1 MDPIGFIGLAGSM
14 WWLDVVR
21 NCPTRTSSATPRA
34 SPRTLIDKDSETLAV
49 CRNGPLSRVGSVAS
63 VVATTSRIAIQGVV
77 ILDEPHS
84 RQSLVQIFFREG
96 CGNFCGRRRD
106 HVAMTTMIDLFKT
119 ATIDNMRVVL
129 GHGASGDAA
138 SMKPYVVGFKR
149 RGIDAIAVD
158 LPRGGAE
165 KAVPIFIKTSGRGHE
180 VVGGGQSF
188 GGRVASMAAVEAD
201 FGGLVLFSYPLHR
214 PGFPDQLRTEHWPQI
229 RCPTLFLSGDRD
241 PFARIELLQE
251 KIKLIPNA
259 RLEIFK
265 GQGHGLLA
273 VLDQALDVATDFLSK
288 NIK

>member
-1 MDPIGFIGLAGSM
+1 
-14 WWLDVVR
+14 
-21 NCPTRTSSATPRA
+21 
-34 SPRTLIDKDSETLAV
+34 
-49 CRNGPLSRVGSVAS
+49 
-63 VVATTSRIAIQGVV
+63 
-77 ILDEPHS
+77 
-84 RQSLVQIFFREG
+84 
-96 CGNFCGRRRD
+96 
-106 HVAMTTMIDLFKT
+106 
-119 ATIDNMRVVL
+119 MRVVL

-165 KAVPIFIKTSGRGHE
+165 KAVPVFMKTSGRGRE

-188 GGRVASMAAVEAD
+188 GGMVASTAAIEAD

-241 PFARIELLQE
+241 PFARIDLLKE
-251 KIKLIPNA
+251 KIKLIPDA
-259 RLEIFK
+259 RLEVFK

-273 VLDQALDVATDFLSK
+273 ALEDRKSTRLNSSHRQNPYTVLCLKKKTPNAVVSATDSLSAHLYVP
-288 NIK
+288 